1 MKMKKTLMMLWM
13 AVSLMVSLVGCSSE
27 EMDYENPDVTV
38 FVKQLK
44 AGTYNMKNEK
54 GVVEV
59 PHFTEEDIP
68 ELLKYAEDLTI
79 IPSFPSVYNT
89 NNGKIRLGE
98 CMLWVIESIRQGT
111 APSLGCRMVLANAEN
126 YEAIYFLTDDEVLDA
141 ARVYLAA
148 APAVPVRDTIKVAH
162 DGIVERTPDR
172 SALFAVQTPQVFAAD
187 LLKAALQSA
196 IADGATITDDCS
208 AVERLGKEVHLT
220 GGSEE
225 NIKITTPVDLAI
237 AEAILQRRGE

>member
-1 MKMKKTLMMLWM
+1 MKKTLMMLWM

-89 NNGKIRLGE
+89 NNGKIPFG
-98 CMLWVIESIRQGT
+98 
-111 APSLGCRMVLANAEN
+111 
-126 YEAIYFLTDDEVLDA
+126 
-141 ARVYLAA
+141 
-148 APAVPVRDTIKVAH
+148 
-162 DGIVERTPDR
+162 
-172 SALFAVQTPQVFAAD
+172 
-187 LLKAALQSA
+187 
-196 IADGATITDDCS
+196 
-208 AVERLGKEVHLT
+208 
-220 GGSEE
+220 
-225 NIKITTPVDLAI
+225 
-237 AEAILQRRGE
+237 